1 MGFEKFGLVSYASQ
15 SKVSGF
21 IEHLEMGK
29 IFGTKCLDCGHL
41 DFPPRAYCRQCLSGR
56 WEWIQLSGECKLV
69 TYTKVEAAPAAFK
82 EEAPYLLG
90 LAEFSEGPKV
100 FAWVDTMIPESALKP
115 GLRLRLEPRKLGNG
129 NCSYLLTTLSSA

>member
-15 SKVSGF
+15 TKVSGF
-21 IEHLEMGK
+21 IGYLEMGK

-41 DFPPRAYCRQCLSGR
+41 EFPPRAYCSQCLSGR
-56 WEWIQLSGECKLV
+56 WEWTQLSGECKLV
-69 TYTKVEAAPAAFK
+69 TYTKVEAAPSAFK

-100 FAWVDTMIPESALKP
+100 FAWVDATIPESDLKP
-115 GLRLRLEPRKLGNG
+115 GLALRLEPRKLSNG
-129 NCSYLLTTLSSA
+129 NLSYLLRLSSA